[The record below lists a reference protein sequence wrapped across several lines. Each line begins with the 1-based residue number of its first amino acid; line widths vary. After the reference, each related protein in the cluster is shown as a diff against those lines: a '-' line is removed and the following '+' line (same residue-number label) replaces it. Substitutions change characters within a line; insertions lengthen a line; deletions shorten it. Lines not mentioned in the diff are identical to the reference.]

1 MYCEAGLTL
10 SMSHVQ
16 MQYEEVYIDAPGNE
30 QWKELYQ
37 YDIPVI
43 HINGL
48 YAMKHRVNEKLLAEK
63 LANPP

>member
-1 MYCEAGLTL
+1 
-10 SMSHVQ
+10 

-37 YDIPVI
+37 HDIPVI